1 MKLPSGDL
9 STGQATLKGIP
20 FMKTIFLFCVGI
32 WCTSAIAQTPIR
44 AKSEEA
50 HYSITKG
57 DASAAVHNTSG
68 EKRYALVIGNKDY
81 KVGPLP
87 NAGNDANDLAEL
99 LKQKNF
105 DVQKVIDGTR
115 LEMRNAVRDFA
126 NKLVSGGV
134 GLFYYSGH
142 GVQVDGDNFLVP
154 IDADYEYKE
163 EVSDVC
169 VNVSYILRFMETS
182 NNRLNILI
190 LDACRNSPFKS
201 FSRSGEKG
209 MVRLEAPTGSIVAY
223 STAPGLTASDGS
235 GRNGLYTSKLMKYMN
250 VPGMKIEDI
259 FKQVR
264 IEVSKESHQKQI
276 PWESNSLMGDF
287 YFTAQ

>member
-1 MKLPSGDL
+1 MK
-9 STGQATLKGIP
+9 A
-20 FMKTIFLFCVGI
+20 IFLSFL
-32 WCTSAIAQTPIR
+32 AIVSMSSVAQTLIK
-44 AKSEEA
+44 AKSDEEN
-50 HYSITKG
+50 YSITKIQG
-57 DASAAVHNTSG
+57 TAVLPAG
-68 EKRYALVIGNKDY
+68 AVEKRYALVIGNKDY

-87 NAGNDANDLAEL
+87 NAGNDANDLSEL

-105 DVQKVIDGTR
+105 EVQKVIDGTR
-115 LEMRNAVRDFA
+115 LEMRNAIRDFA
-126 NKLVSGGV
+126 NKLASGGV

-154 IDADYEYKE
+154 VDANYEYKE
-163 EVSDVC
+163 EVPDVC

-223 STAPGLTASDGS
+223 STAPGFTASDGS

-264 IEVSKESHQKQI
+264 IEVSKDSNQKQI

-287 YFTAQ
+287 YFTVQ

>member
-1 MKLPSGDL
+1 MS
-9 STGQATLKGIP
+9 
-20 FMKTIFLFCVGI
+20 V
-32 WCTSAIAQTPIR
+32 IAQTPIK

-50 HYSITKG
+50 NYSITKNSSSSNIT
-57 DASAAVHNTSG
+57 DAIG

-87 NAGNDANDLAEL
+87 NAGDDANDLAEL
-99 LKQKNF
+99 LKQKKF
-105 DVQKVIDGTR
+105 EVQKVIDGTR
-115 LEMRNAVRDFA
+115 LEMRNAIREFS
-126 NKLVSGGV
+126 NKLASGGV
-134 GLFYYSGH
+134 GLFYFSGH

-154 IDADYEYKE
+154 VDADYEYKE
-163 EVSDVC
+163 EVPDVC

-223 STAPGLTASDGS
+223 STAPGFTASDGT

-250 VPGMKIEDI
+250 IPGMKIEDI

-264 IEVSKESHQKQI
+264 IEVSKESKQKQI

-287 YFTAQ
+287 YFSVQ